1 MNMVHFHLLFLGLLV
16 SVSSA
21 ELSCATGLVDG
32 NKAMTVIPDSWI
44 NDGYCDCPF
53 DGKDEPNTEA
63 CSGSTSWPGLI
74 STGGGD
80 AAAR

>member
-1 MNMVHFHLLFLGLLV
+1 MVYFQLLCLSILF

-21 ELSCATGLVDG
+21 GDLKCATGLDG
-32 NKAMTVIPDSWI
+32 RTETVIPEAWI

-63 CSGSTSWPGLI
+63 CSGSSSWPGLNPATP
-74 STGGGD
+74 SGED
-80 AAAR
+80 AAR

>member
-1 MNMVHFHLLFLGLLV
+1 MAYFHLLCLGLV
-16 SVSSA
+16 ISVSSA
-21 ELSCATGLVDG
+21 SDLKCATGLDG
-32 NKAMTVIPDSWI
+32 KDTSVIPEAWI

-63 CSGSTSWPGLI
+63 CSGSTSWPGLK
-74 STGGGD
+74 TDGVVMD